1 LLGEGWRPQAGG
13 GKCRKTGQEGKTTQ
27 ETRCTMRNACTY
39 LGFEGKVY
47 QMFTFREFKSKLLDD
62 HFLLFA
68 KKKQILELELLEML
82 FYLILS

>member
-1 LLGEGWRPQAGG
+1 
-13 GKCRKTGQEGKTTQ
+13 
-27 ETRCTMRNACTY
+27 MRNACTY

-62 HFLLFA
+62 HFFLFA
-68 KKKQILELELLEML
+68 KKKKQILELELLEML